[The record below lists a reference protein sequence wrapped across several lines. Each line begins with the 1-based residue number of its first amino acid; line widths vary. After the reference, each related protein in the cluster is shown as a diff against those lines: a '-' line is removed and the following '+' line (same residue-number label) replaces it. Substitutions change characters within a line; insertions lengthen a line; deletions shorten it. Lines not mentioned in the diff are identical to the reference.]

1 MIMVLSPELT
11 YRLIFHASNDCEEE
25 TMFAMVLMIADKDME
40 GISDNPHPFPLKNN
54 YQNNNQKVRA

>member
-1 MIMVLSPELT
+1 
-11 YRLIFHASNDCEEE
+11 
-25 TMFAMVLMIADKDME
+25 MFAMVLMIADKDME